1 MILFRR
7 LPEIL
12 GKTEENAALL
22 AKIDE
27 QMPSSY
33 LADEK
38 GKLAPNLIDGSGLI
52 KEWVRGDVTFDFT
65 EVEAGKGKFNVT
77 SPFTGETKGIN
88 KHDASNK
95 AGHRHCSHLWE
106 LFPGTHLS
114 AYSEDANE
122 QKIFKA
128 FQKATSARGAG
139 SGQGWGLAWR
149 ISLNARALN
158 GEAASNMLEQMFRT
172 RTSPN
177 LFDQHPNFQI
187 DGNYGATAGI
197 IEMLVQSHD
206 GAIDLLPAIPKKW
219 GSGSFTGFN
228 TREDATVDLSW
239 DEGKPT
245 EAKIH
250 SRRTGDISIRTKY
263 ASKAKVYDENGTEIA
278 QTLNKDGSLLTFA
291 AENGKT
297 YTINNFGLDIETYY
311 AKDAKDFFASVQ
323 LQR

>member
-1 MILFRR
+1 
-7 LPEIL
+7 
-12 GKTEENAALL
+12 
-22 AKIDE
+22 
-27 QMPSSY
+27 
-33 LADEK
+33 
-38 GKLAPNLIDGSGLI
+38 
-52 KEWVRGDVTFDFT
+52 
-65 EVEAGKGKFNVT
+65 
-77 SPFTGETKGIN
+77 
-88 KHDASNK
+88 
-95 AGHRHCSHLWE
+95 
-106 LFPGTHLS
+106 
-114 AYSEDANE
+114 E

-263 ASKAKVYDENGTEIA
+263 ASKAKVYDENGTE
-278 QTLNKDGSLLTFA
+278 
-291 AENGKT
+291 
-297 YTINNFGLDIETYY
+297 
-311 AKDAKDFFASVQ
+311 
-323 LQR
+323 